1 MKIRFQFDTSFV
13 YILCKLPREIRN
25 IYANDP
31 VNKNREFNN
40 FEFIEFE
47 SVNLIHLLFRQV
59 LILKM
64 TN

>member
-31 VNKNREFNN
+31 VKKNRESNN

-47 SVNLIHLLFRQV
+47 SVNLIHLLFHQV